1 MAATVRVI
9 AVGQGPFGARVADRL
24 RDRPPGARFTAD
36 GLDAR
41 FTAGD
46 LDAVFAAGAQVVVVA
61 LWRPAPGLCER
72 ADELAHATGTAWLP
86 VVMEDASIV
95 VGPLVRPGSGPCF
108 RCFADRRVQH
118 DPRWH
123 RTRARY
129 AAYDS
134 DPALGPAGFRPR
146 HADVAATAARLLL
159 RPAGDGPGRAARD
172 AARDAAGAV
181 ITLSV
186 PGLSVSR
193 DRVVACH
200 GCDRCG
206 RQRPVRDLRRLL
218 RLEEWRIPQ

>member
-24 RDRPPGARFTAD
+24 RDRPPGARFTVDDLGPRFAAD
-36 GLDAR
+36 
-41 FTAGD
+41 D

-72 ADELAHATGTAWLP
+72 ADELAHAAGTAWLP

-118 DPRWH
+118 DSRWH

-159 RPAGDGPGRAARD
+159 RPAGDGPGRT
-172 AARDAAGAV
+172 ARDAAGAV

-186 PGLSVSR
+186 PGLSLSR

-218 RLEEWRIPQ
+218 RLDEWRTPQ

>member
-46 LDAVFAAGAQVVVVA
+46 LDAVFAAGAQAVVVA

-172 AARDAAGAV
+172 AAGAV

-218 RLEEWRIPQ
+218 RLEEWRTPQ